1 MTLTSLLISFRS
13 VFRAGIDAM
22 AGPALSLFSA
32 VAMIDFM
39 TNLLLHLDDQD
50 HIKNLIRACL
60 KYGSWLYLLKNYPQ
74 LLDTLLDG
82 AFYIG
87 QTASGGGVA
96 MSTLTDPS
104 MIVELG
110 LRAAQPAWDYLGSYQ
125 NILGV
130 NLPLMF
136 MVMVAALLVLLA
148 YLIIAIQVFLT
159 LLEFYLIAAIAPAF
173 LAFGAWSKSAF
184 LAEKA
189 IGALFSFAVK
199 IIVLTM
205 ILSAAIPVLQ
215 SFTMPSDF
223 SLASFGAAF
232 RMAAAAICVA
242 LLTWQAPGVA
252 SSMMGGAPSLSAGGA
267 IGTAVGAAATAVG
280 AARLVMAAKT
290 MLTGGRGGGGTNPM
304 GPIQSATNVP
314 PKK

>member
-13 VFRAGIDAM
+13 VFRAGITAIS
-22 AGPALSLFSA
+22 GPALSLFSV

-50 HIKNLIRACL
+50 HIKNLIRGAL
-60 KYGSWLYLLKNYPQ
+60 KYGSWYYVLKNYDK

-82 AFYIG
+82 TFQIG
-87 QTASGGGVA
+87 LIAGGGGVG

-104 MIVELG
+104 LIVELG
-110 LRAAQPAWDYLGSYQ
+110 LKATQPCWDYLSSFQ

-136 MVMVAALLVLLA
+136 MVMAAAALVMLS

-159 LLEFYLIAAIAPAF
+159 LLEFYIIAAIAPAF
-173 LAFGAWSKSAF
+173 LAFGAWNKSAF

-189 IGALFSFAVK
+189 IGALFGFAIK
-199 IIVLTM
+199 IIVLVL
-205 ILSAAIPVLQ
+205 ILSAAIPVL
-215 SFTMPSDF
+215 SEFTMPSNF

-252 SSMMGGAPSLSAGGA
+252 SSMMGGSPSLSAGGA

-280 AARLVMAAKT
+280 AARMVMMAKNV
-290 MLTGGRGGGGTNPM
+290 LAGGRGGGANPM
-304 GPIQSATNVP
+304 GSVQAATNVP
-314 PKK
+314 AKK